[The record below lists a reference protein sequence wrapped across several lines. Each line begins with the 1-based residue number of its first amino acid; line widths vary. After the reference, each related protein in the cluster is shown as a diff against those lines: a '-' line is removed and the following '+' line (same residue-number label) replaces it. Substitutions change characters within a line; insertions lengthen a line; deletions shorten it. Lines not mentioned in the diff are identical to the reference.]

1 MRTNL
6 LKAAMPLLLL
16 GTVLVGAGIFPQVL
30 LGSIATAV
38 EPLQPLL
45 AQLANQPLL
54 IGGIWP

>member
-1 MRTNL
+1 
-6 LKAAMPLLLL
+6 MPLLLL